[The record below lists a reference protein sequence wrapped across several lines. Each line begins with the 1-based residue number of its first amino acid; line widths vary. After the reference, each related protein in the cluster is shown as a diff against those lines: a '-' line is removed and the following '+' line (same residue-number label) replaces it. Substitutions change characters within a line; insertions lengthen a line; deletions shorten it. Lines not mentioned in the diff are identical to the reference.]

1 MDLASFGRRINSV
14 QDIENFGQ
22 LQKDTVK
29 QNRFTV
35 KKNEMIL
42 ESVEKPNLH
51 RSMTKNT
58 ILKME

>member
-1 MDLASFGRRINSV
+1 MDLASFGIRINSV

-35 KKNEMIL
+35 K
-42 ESVEKPNLH
+42 
-51 RSMTKNT
+51 
-58 ILKME
+58 